1 MPIPQSQPADYDVII
16 IGGGVTGTG
25 TARDCALRG
34 LRTLLVERH
43 DLTAGATGRN
53 HGLLHSG
60 ARYAVTDRESAAECI
75 RENMILRSV
84 AAHCVEPTGG
94 LFITL
99 PEDSLDYQKT
109 FIEACTAAGIEAEAI
124 DPKEALKMEPSVNP
138 SLTGAVRV
146 PDASVDPF
154 RLTTANALD
163 ASLHGARVL
172 SYTEVTDLVIEG
184 DRVVGVK
191 LWNKT
196 HSKEMLVRGRMVVN
210 AAGIWGASIA
220 AKAGVSIRMFP
231 AKGSLLIFGH
241 RVNHMTI
248 NRCRKPANADIL
260 VPGDVVSVIGT
271 TSTRVPFEECDD
283 IRVTSQEVDLLL
295 TEGCKL
301 APRLEYTRVLRAY
314 AGVRPLVASDEDD
327 GSGRNL
333 SRGIVLLDHES
344 RDSLRGFVSI
354 TGGKLTSYRL
364 MAEMA
369 TDLVCKKLG
378 VERPCMTALLPLP
391 GSEDADGHFHTEGIA
406 RRAAEGR
413 HGRNIAKMDFSAKSE
428 VLCECEHVTR
438 AEIEYAVK
446 NLDVHNMIDLRRRTR
461 IGMGTCQGTFCM
473 KKVAGVLADT
483 LGCPEREPEF
493 LKEYL
498 IERWKGVVPV
508 AWGDSLREMEYMRKR
523 YKDAL

>member
-1 MPIPQSQPADYDVII
+1 MNAKLYGSIPQQ
-16 IGGGVTGTG
+16 
-25 TARDCALRG
+25 
-34 LRTLLVERH
+34 
-43 DLTAGATGRN
+43 RN
-53 HGLLHSG
+53 
-60 ARYAVTDRESAAECI
+60 RIY
-75 RENMILRSV
+75 IL
-84 AAHCVEPTGG
+84 AFKNE
-94 LFITL
+94 
-99 PEDSLDYQKT
+99 
-109 FIEACTAAGIEAEAI
+109 EA
-124 DPKEALKMEPSVNP
+124 SVNP

-314 AGVRPLVASDEDD
+314 AGVRPLVSAGGD
-327 GSGRNL
+327 GRSV
-333 SRGIVLLDHES
+333 SRGIVVIDHEKT
-344 RDSLRGFVSI
+344 DGVPGLVTI
-354 TGGKLTSYRL
+354 TGGKLTTARL
-364 MAEMA
+364 MAEQV
-369 TDLVCKKLG
+369 TDLVCSKLNISA
-378 VERPCMTALLPLP
+378 ECTTSEKPLP
-391 GSEDADGHFHTEGIA
+391 GSEKPDKAHRKAALKFGYDAL
-406 RRAAEGR
+406 AAAGR
-413 HGRNIAKMDFSAKSE
+413 HGSETARMDFSGPGAEE
-428 VLCECEHVTR
+428 VCECEQVTR
-438 AEIEYAVK
+438 AEIAYCVK
-446 NLDVHNMIDLRRRTR
+446 EFGVRDLQDLRRHTR
-461 IGMGTCQGTFCM
+461 LGMGTCQGSHCI
-473 KKVAGVLADT
+473 ARAAEILAEE
-483 LGCPEREPEF
+483 LGAPEKAPEF
-493 LKEYL
+493 VKSYL
-498 IERWKGVVPV
+498 QERWKGMTPV
-508 AWGDSLREMEYMRKR
+508 MWGETLREAEFMRKK
-523 YKDAL
+523 YAAL